1 MRKTPHQL
9 DEQFFVIHPELAALK
24 NEIAAKQKQLQNLDA
39 MKDRL
44 ESEME
49 AAQYE
54 LDQRIAVLVNWQRM
68 GERKQKR
75 NGNRSQL
82 NGNA

>member
-1 MRKTPHQL
+1 MRETPHQL

-24 NEIAAKQKQLQNLDA
+24 NEIAAKQKKLQDLEA
-39 MKDRL
+39 IKDRL

-54 LDQRIAVLVNWQRM
+54 LDKRIAVLVNWQRM

-75 NGNRSQL
+75 SGKQTSL
-82 NGNA
+82 NGEA